1 MPQPGPDGVA
11 LRRPGDRRD
20 DAHDPGPDH
29 RVAPAPADPAP
40 VPGPA
45 TRTGSRPCP
54 RCRADNPHERRLC
67 QRCGAQLG
75 APVRAPGQNRPP
87 WWRRLFGRDRDRVLE
102 AGSRPRHRTW
112 PRPRLALPL
121 TLLIL
126 LAAAYFA
133 RSQLS
138 DALTF
143 TQDQTGKP
151 EALRPAEARASSEA
165 GGHRAGAAFDGFTNR
180 YWSPADTGPATGQ
193 YLEATFEEP
202 VRLRKLLVISGR
214 SANQDEFLTQAR
226 PAELTVTLFT
236 ADGERSTKAVNLK
249 DQPGQQ
255 TFDVRGS
262 DVVRV
267 RLTVDAAYDESAK
280 RRVAVAEVEFFG
292 RR

>member
-1 MPQPGPDGVA
+1 MT
-11 LRRPGDRRD
+11 LRRPGDRRE

-29 RVAPAPADPAP
+29 RVAPAPDD
-40 VPGPA
+40 PGPA
-45 TRTGSRPCP
+45 PGPVTRTGSRPCP
-54 RCRADNPHERRLC
+54 RCRADNPHERRFC

-75 APVRAPGQNRPP
+75 DPARAPGQNRLP

-180 YWSPADTGPATGQ
+180 YWAPADTGPATGQ
-193 YLEATFEEP
+193 YLEATFEKP

-236 ADGERSTKAVNLK
+236 TDGERSTKAVNLK

-267 RLTVDAAYDESAK
+267 RLAVDAAYGASAK